1 MNHSD
6 HVQTIAQQVSAAA
19 SSPIAASW
27 RRCMTQHGLSP
38 EETRTP
44 IRLSEKEFS
53 LAMERSGALL
63 EEAASELDRLFSTVG
78 KAGCCLLLTDGQ
90 GVALD
95 RRGAAGDD
103 KDFRGIGLW
112 SGTLWSEAS
121 VGTNGIGTAI
131 ADERA
136 VIIHRDQHF
145 LTRNTGL
152 SCATAPIRDHKGR
165 IAAAIDISTC
175 RDDVGDMAMTD
186 PVAGGARCRR
196 PDRDQSLP
204 PCLSGCPHPAGARR
218 RQVRARPSRHRP
230 RRSRAGCD
238 TGRTAS
244 AEDRRSQ
251 DRRRHRGGRSSRREA
266 GADGSDLPDAER
278 AALRRVLSRAG
289 GNVSQA
295 AEMLGI
301 SRATLYRK
309 MKPALAQLTCLRAF
323 LALQHGMR
331 ATAVADVKHIAV
343 SRSLPALPLRRD
355 PSHRPS
361 SRCWSLYF
369 GRKFHVASENRR
381 KSVQAEVRQLHRR
394 RMARAGRRSLF
405 RQHHAGHRR
414 RSVPDRPQPR
424 PSISSWRLMPPMPPR
439 TSGPAP
445 RPPSA
450 PTS

>member
-38 EETRTP
+38 EEMRTP
-44 IRLSEKEFS
+44 IRLSDSEFS
-53 LAMERSGALL
+53 LAKELSGALL

-175 RDDVGDMAMTD
+175 RDDAGDMAMMILSQAVRD
-186 PVAGGARCRR
+186 AAARIEANLFHRAYSGARILLV
-196 PDRDQSLP
+196 PAEGKSAPALLAVDRDDLV
-204 PCLSGCPHPAGARR
+204 LGAT
-218 RQVRARPSRHRP
+218 RAARLRLNI
-230 RRSRAGCD
+230 D
-238 TGRTAS
+238 
-244 AEDRRSQ
+244 DRRIAEGIAAG
-251 DRRRHRGGRSSRREA
+251 DLLGEEA
-266 GADGSDLPDAER
+266 GSSGSDLPDAER

-295 AEMLGI
+295 AEILGI

-309 MKPALAQLTCLRAF
+309 MRRL
-323 LALQHGMR
+323 
-331 ATAVADVKHIAV
+331 
-343 SRSLPALPLRRD
+343 SL
-355 PSHRPS
+355 
-361 SRCWSLYF
+361 
-369 GRKFHVASENRR
+369 N
-381 KSVQAEVRQLHRR
+381 
-394 RMARAGRRSLF
+394 
-405 RQHHAGHRR
+405 
-414 RSVPDRPQPR
+414 
-424 PSISSWRLMPPMPPR
+424 
-439 TSGPAP
+439 
-445 RPPSA
+445 
-450 PTS
+450 